1 MEIRFSVTAC
11 ARVSHLRLHC
21 MDPARGTHRILR
33 VPSTLIED
41 NVIHVAACINDAK
54 LRFLSMDTGGGGGSS
69 GLGGGSGG
77 SGSRGAAPFGSGGG
91 AFAPP
96 GASVSRPATGGG
108 YVAPAVTGAV

>member
-33 VPSTLIED
+33 VASTLVED
-41 NVIHVAACINDAK
+41 NVIHVAACINEAK
-54 LRFLSMDTGGGGGSS
+54 LRFLSLDTGGGGGS
-69 GLGGGSGG
+69 GLGGGSRGI
-77 SGSRGAAPFGSGGG
+77 SSRGAAPFGSSGG

-96 GASVSRPATGGG
+96 AASVSRPATGGG